1 MTAKILLVDDDPVTI
16 QLLRRILAGLGEIRI
31 ATNGVDALEMARS
44 VIPDVILLDGEMPG
58 MSGLE
63 VMAEL
68 KADPVLTGIPT
79 IFVTS
84 HREEAFEVAGFA
96 VGAADFIGKP
106 VSPPLVV
113 ARVKAQ
119 LHFKAMAD
127 QLRQSAV
134 TDALTGLANRRR
146 FDEVLAVE
154 CRRSLR
160 SGHPLALLMVDIDHF
175 KLFNDR
181 YGHPAGDS
189 CLRSVAEL
197 LAHSCPR
204 ATDVVARVGGEEFG
218 IILPDTPSEGAA
230 QVARRILHVL
240 RARAISNEDSEPL
253 GIVTVSVG
261 VGVACDPHGEQDG
274 ARHRFSRDP
283 GLSIAP
289 EGLIAAADQALYR
302 AKRGGRNRAF
312 FTCPLD
318 EDTGR
323 WVHDPIIDP
332 TIDPLRRFRASG
344 VGVTGSQ

>member
-1 MTAKILLVDDDPVTI
+1 MTAKILLVDDDPVTVH
-16 QLLRRILAGLGEIRI
+16 LLQRILSGLGEIRS
-31 ATNGVDALEMARS
+31 ATNGVDALELARS

-58 MSGLE
+58 MSGHE

-68 KADPVLTGIPT
+68 KADPALTGIPI

-119 LHFKAMAD
+119 LRFKAMAD

-146 FDEVLAVE
+146 FDEVLVLE

-160 SGHPLALLMVDIDHF
+160 SGNPLALLMIDVDHF

-189 CLRSVAEL
+189 CLRAVGDL

-204 ATDVVARVGGEEFG
+204 ATDLVARVGGEEFG

-230 QVARRILHVL
+230 QVARRILQVL
-240 RARAISNEDSEPL
+240 RARAISNEDAKPL

-261 VGVACDPHGEQDG
+261 VACHLHRVQDG
-274 ARHRFSRDP
+274 PRNRSSRDP
-283 GLSIAP
+283 GLIHAT
-289 EGLIAAADQALYR
+289 EGLVASADRALYQ

-312 FTCPLD
+312 YTCPLD
-318 EDTGR
+318 EETGR
-323 WVHDPIIDP
+323 WAQDPISDSI
-332 TIDPLRRFRASG
+332 LKESA
-344 VGVTGSQ
+344 

>member
-16 QLLRRILAGLGEIRI
+16 QLLSRILSGLGEIRI
-31 ATNGVDALEMARS
+31 ATNGIDALDVARS
-44 VIPDVILLDGEMPG
+44 VMPDVILLDGEMPG

-68 KADPVLTGIPT
+68 KADPTLTGIPT
-79 IFVTS
+79 IFVTA
-84 HREEAFEVAGFA
+84 HREEAFEVAGLA

-119 LHFKAMAD
+119 LRFKAMAD

-160 SGHPLALLMVDIDHF
+160 SGNPLALLMVDVDHF

-181 YGHPAGDS
+181 HGHPAGDV

-197 LAHSCPR
+197 LTHSCPR
-204 ATDVVARVGGEEFG
+204 ATDMVARVGGEEFG

-230 QVARRILHVL
+230 QVARRILHVM
-240 RARAISNEDSEPL
+240 RARAISHEDSEPI

-261 VGVACDPHGEQDG
+261 VACHDHPVQDG
-274 ARHRFSRDP
+274 PRSRSSRDP
-283 GLSIAP
+283 GIINAT
-289 EGLIAAADQALYR
+289 EGLVAAADQALYR

-312 FTCPLD
+312 FTSPLD

-323 WVHDPIIDP
+323 WAHDPFVDPID
-332 TIDPLRRFRASG
+332 DSVLRESA
-344 VGVTGSQ
+344 